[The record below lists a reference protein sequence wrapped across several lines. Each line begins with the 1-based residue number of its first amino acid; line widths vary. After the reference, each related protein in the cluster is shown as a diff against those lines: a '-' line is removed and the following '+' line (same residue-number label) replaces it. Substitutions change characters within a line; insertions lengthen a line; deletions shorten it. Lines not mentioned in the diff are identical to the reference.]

1 MNQVADQW
9 NDYECIDAGNGEKLE
24 RWKDVI
30 LRRPDP
36 LALWPIDKEDGEWK
50 NPHAHYH
57 RSNKGGGHWEYKKKF
72 KESWT
77 IGYRQ
82 LRFKVSPTGFKHTGL
97 FPEQAANWD
106 FMMNKIKE
114 ADREIRVLNLFAYT
128 GGATMACAAAGAT
141 VCHVDASKGMVEELN
156 AAHIMDCMECGAC
169 SYICPARMHLT
180 HMFKTGKQL
189 VKDKAAADR
198 AAAEAKKKAEE
209 AKEAAAK

>member
-9 NDYECIDAGNGEKLE
+9 KDYECIDAGNGEKLE

-82 LRFKVSPTGFKHTGL
+82 LRFKVSPTGFKPTGL
-97 FPEQAANWD
+97 FPEQAADWG
-106 FMMNKIKE
+106 F
-114 ADREIRVLNLFAYT
+114 
-128 GGATMACAAAGAT
+128 
-141 VCHVDASKGMVEELN
+141 
-156 AAHIMDCMECGAC
+156 
-169 SYICPARMHLT
+169 
-180 HMFKTGKQL
+180 
-189 VKDKAAADR
+189 
-198 AAAEAKKKAEE
+198 
-209 AKEAAAK
+209 